1 MTRAPSAPNA
11 NRSPA
16 KPSANRS
23 PPFGS
28 GTIDTG
34 GGGGGDGGGGGGGS
48 ANLSQAQMLA
58 RVGHPAA
65 RVARVSGASKSVA
78 QAYVRRA
85 GGPR

>member
-34 GGGGGDGGGGGGGS
+34 GGGGGGGGGGS

-58 RVGHPAA
+58 RVGHPPA